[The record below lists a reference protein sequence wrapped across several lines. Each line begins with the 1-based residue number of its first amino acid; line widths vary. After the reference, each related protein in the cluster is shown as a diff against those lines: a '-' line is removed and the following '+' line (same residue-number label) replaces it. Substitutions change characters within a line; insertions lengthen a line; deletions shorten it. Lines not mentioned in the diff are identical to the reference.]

1 MRKMKRMTLIG
12 IAFLL
17 LCLCGCSSPIAGV
30 YAEKLELVVLKIG
43 KADSMVINVGNK
55 TVLVDSGEEDDGE
68 EILQFLK
75 DSKIDQIDYMII
87 THFDKDHVGGADIL
101 LNHFK
106 VSQVIT
112 PDYKSDSTD
121 YQEFA
126 AALAANQLTP
136 TTLTD
141 EFSLE
146 AGNADFTIYPPQQSS
161 YKGDNDYSLIVSVEH
176 GANNFLLAGDAEEIR
191 LQEFIKQ
198 GNLAHTF
205 LKVPHHGRYN
215 SEIMEFFTLVKPKYA
230 VITSSDKNPEEKE
243 VVDALTR
250 LGSTVYTTR
259 QGNIYVSSDGE
270 KIEIKQ

>member
-1 MRKMKRMTLIG
+1 MRRIMLTG

-17 LCLCGCSSPIAGV
+17 LCLCGCSSSIAGV
-30 YAEKLELVVLKIG
+30 DAEKLELAVLKIG
-43 KADSMVINVGNK
+43 KADSMVITVGNK
-55 TVLVDSGEEDDGE
+55 TVLVDSGEEEDGE

-101 LNHFK
+101 LNHIK

-112 PDYKSDSTD
+112 PDYQSNSNQ
-121 YQEFA
+121 YQEFT
-126 AALAANQLTP
+126 AALADKQLTP
-136 TTLTD
+136 ITLTD

-146 AGNADFTIYPPQQSS
+146 AGDADFTIYPPKQVS
-161 YKGDNDYSLIVSVEH
+161 YKGDNDYSLIVSIKY
-176 GANNFLLAGDAEEIR
+176 GKNSFLLAGDAEEIR
-191 LQEFIKQ
+191 LQELIEQ

-215 SEIMEFFTLVKPKYA
+215 SKSREFFTLVKPKYA
-230 VITSSDKNPEEKE
+230 VITSSDKNPEEEE

-270 KIEIKQ
+270 KIEVKQ

>member
-1 MRKMKRMTLIG
+1 MKRITV
-12 IAFLL
+12 IAIALLL
-17 LCLCGCSSPIAGV
+17 LCLCGCSFSIAGV
-30 YAEKLELVVLKIG
+30 NAEKLELAVLKIG
-43 KADSMVINVGNK
+43 KADSIVITVGNK
-55 TVLVDSGEEDDGE
+55 TILVDSGEDEDGE
-68 EILQFLK
+68 EILQYLK
-75 DSKIDQIDYMII
+75 DSNIEQIDYMII

-101 LNHFK
+101 LNHIK
-106 VSQVIT
+106 VTQVIT
-112 PDYKSDSTD
+112 PNYESDSTQ

-136 TTLTD
+136 ITLTD

-146 AGNADFTIYPPQQSS
+146 AGDADFTIYPPQQTS

-176 GANNFLLAGDAEEIR
+176 GTNSFLLAGDAEEIR
-191 LQEFIKQ
+191 LQELIEQ

-215 SEIMEFFTLVKPKYA
+215 SNSTEFFTLVKPKYA
-230 VITSSDKNPEEKE
+230 VITSSDKNPEEEE

-259 QGNIYVSSDGE
+259 QGNIYVASDGG
-270 KIEIKQ
+270 KLEIKQ

>member
-1 MRKMKRMTLIG
+1 
-12 IAFLL
+12 
-17 LCLCGCSSPIAGV
+17 
-30 YAEKLELVVLKIG
+30 
-43 KADSMVINVGNK
+43 
-55 TVLVDSGEEDDGE
+55 
-68 EILQFLK
+68 
-75 DSKIDQIDYMII
+75 MII

-161 YKGDNDYSLIVSVEH
+161 YKGDTDYSLIVSVEH